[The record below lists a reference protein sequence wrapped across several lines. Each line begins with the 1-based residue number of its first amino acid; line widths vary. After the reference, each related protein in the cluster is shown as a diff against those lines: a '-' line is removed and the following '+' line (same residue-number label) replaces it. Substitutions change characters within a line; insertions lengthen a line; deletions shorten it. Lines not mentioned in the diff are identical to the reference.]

1 MATHSSILVWWIPW
15 ADEYIGVQRVKHDR
29 NDLMQHTYTEWWKY
43 FDLVDFGEGSW
54 RPQFSPDH
62 PFRTAALDELNS
74 THLFETNR
82 SIWRFMNWK
91 GTEAVGYGQKG
102 ILLKCS
108 CRQLVRP
115 RRYLPVRTELPPIL
129 KENWRRKRQPTPV
142 FLTGESQGQGS
153 LVGCRLWGRT
163 ESDTTEAT

>member
-1 MATHSSILVWWIPW
+1 MYRVSWFTDSAVKNLPVMWESQELQVQCLGQEDTPEEGKTTHSSILVWWILW
-15 ADEYIGVQRVKHDR
+15 TDEYIGVQRVKHDW
-29 NDLMQHTYTEWWKY
+29 NDLLQHTHTEWWKY

-54 RPQFSPDH
+54 RPQFSPDY

-74 THLFETNR
+74 THLFETNC

-115 RRYLPVRTELPPIL
+115 RRYLPVCTEL
-129 KENWRRKRQPTPV
+129 
-142 FLTGESQGQGS
+142 
-153 LVGCRLWGRT
+153 
-163 ESDTTEAT
+163 